1 MMTTI
6 KPINRRGR
14 PTKTRDNR
22 TARSW
27 LLSYDNRWEFCT
39 TNPRAEDVLTGAA
52 RLRTAGDTGRG
63 LSVKRLFTVLRG
75 LDTITTAGVA
85 GILFCARQ
93 TAEVY
98 AAAARVASRALE
110 PLAVTGP
117 SGTFIGDFS
126 ADEHLFEEFD

>member
-63 LSVKRLFTVLRG
+63 L
-75 LDTITTAGVA
+75 DTITTAGVA